1 MVRARPPRTAGH
13 ASRDAAIAQFAAAG
27 LVPVL
32 STNGSN
38 PEADIQ
44 IVKGAQPGEVL
55 ESWITPRGLG
65 RLIPE
70 RFLVDAPAVEAVE
83 RKQDRAI
90 DRAAVKPKTRSLQ
103 HSKTKK
109 RGKAR

>member
-44 IVKGAQPGEVL
+44 IVKGEKPGEVL

-70 RFLVDAPAVEAVE
+70 RFLVDAPPEPVVIQQITAEGVRVVPVI
-83 RKQDRAI
+83 RK
-90 DRAAVKPKTRSLQ
+90 RAAAKRKPVAR
-103 HSKTKK
+103 KK
-109 RGKAR
+109 R